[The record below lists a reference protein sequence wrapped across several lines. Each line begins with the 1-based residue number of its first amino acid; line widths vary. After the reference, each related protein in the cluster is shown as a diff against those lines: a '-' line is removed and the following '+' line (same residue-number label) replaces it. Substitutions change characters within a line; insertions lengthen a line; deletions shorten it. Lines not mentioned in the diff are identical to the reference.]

1 MRKKASQQH
10 NYYFSNKLKRQ
21 LGQIASHPLTI
32 VEAPSGFGKT
42 TAIREYLKEN
52 LPQGACE
59 YWYTCLGE
67 PASMAWAGI
76 CELLSNVNTKVADDL
91 KKLKMPTMDTLFYI
105 ASYLKNVR
113 CQTETYLV
121 VDNYQLANCDIPR
134 ELIGVFSM
142 HGNPNL
148 HMIFITQQLEVKQQ
162 VSIHNSNIHTIE
174 APAFFFDAVGTAG
187 LFRMEGIS
195 LTDAEIEHVY
205 RSTEG
210 WVSAIRLQIINYK
223 ENGMFDHTAD
233 IEHLVETAIWNRLS
247 SEEKDFLL
255 SVSVIES
262 FTTRQ
267 AAIMIGKDILPEAI
281 RHLLKFN
288 DFIRYIPDQQLY
300 SMHGILRDY
309 LLNRFHNDQP
319 TEYQNLIFRKAGHAC
334 AVIAQYC
341 PAAHFFYRTGD
352 FDAILSLPFSLEYL
366 DNHKDKYKPEFI
378 EALVTEC
385 PEETL
390 CNYPYTMLVFGYMTL
405 MCGQLE
411 AYRKICRMLQLTVQN
426 GSHFSQDEL
435 RNINGEYTLLASMG
449 EFNDISKMREGQ
461 EKAWG
466 LLGKPTDMVK
476 ANTPWLFATP
486 SALNMLW
493 RKSGHLEHVM
503 DQMDQGRTIYLNLA
517 QGHGAGANYVM
528 RAEAMLMCG
537 EDDAAE
543 ILCHK
548 ALYNARS
555 YQGVSICLCA
565 ELIFARIAILRGD
578 TEGYFNALKNIRGYT
593 NQYSDLSV
601 LRMAEHCMSII
612 SLVLEMKDHVAP
624 WVYDMESIKKA
635 VYAPI
640 IPFAQI
646 LHLKLLLMERR
657 YNAFYGIC
665 QLALDASRNPTG
677 TIRYMMLE
685 VYQLLLLAVA
695 KRNNGESL
703 EAQKYLREALDIAL
717 PDQIYLPFA
726 QQACMADFLPELGT
740 GSFSEARSAPVSQFS
755 RGAAGSPAPP
765 RRDAPNILRAPK
777 DDAFADLIALCKRQQ
792 KGVSMIRKA
801 ILQEKSPLTPR
812 EREIAQLAKDRLSA
826 REIADRLYISEMT
839 VRATLRNV
847 YSKLGIHSKTELC
860 LKEF

>member
-1 MRKKASQQH
+1 MRKKAGQQQ
-10 NYYFSNKLKRQ
+10 NYYFSDKLKRQ
-21 LGQIASHPLTI
+21 LDQIASHPLTI

-42 TAIREYLKEN
+42 TAIREYFKES
-52 LPQGACE
+52 LPEGACE

-67 PASMAWAGI
+67 PASMTWAGI
-76 CELLSNVNTKVADDL
+76 CELLSNVNAKVADDL
-91 KKLKMPTMDTLFYI
+91 KKLKMPTMDTLFYM

-113 CQTETYLV
+113 CQSETYLV

-142 HGNPNL
+142 HENPNL
-148 HMIFITQQLEVKQQ
+148 HMIFITQQLEAKQQ

-174 APAFFFDAVGTAG
+174 APAFFFDAAGTAS

-195 LTDAEIEHVY
+195 LTDEEAAHVY

-223 ENGMFDHTAD
+223 ESGMFDHTAD
-233 IEHLVETAIWNRLS
+233 IERLVETAIWNRLT
-247 SEEKDFLL
+247 SEEQDFLL

-262 FTTRQ
+262 FTIRQ
-267 AAIMIGKDILPEAI
+267 AAIMAGQDILPEAI
-281 RHLLKFN
+281 RLLLKFN

-300 SMHGILRDY
+300 SIHSILRDY
-309 LLNRFHNDQP
+309 LLSRFYNDQP
-319 TEYQNLIFRKAGHAC
+319 AAYQNLIFRKAGHAC
-334 AVIAQYC
+334 AAMAQYC
-341 PAAHFFYRTGD
+341 PAAHFFYKVGD
-352 FDAILSLPFSLEYL
+352 LNAILSLPFTREYL

-390 CNYPYTMLVFGYMTL
+390 CRYPYTMLAFGYMTL
-405 MCGQLE
+405 MCGQLA
-411 AYRKICRMLQLTVQN
+411 AYRKICLMLQLTVRS
-426 GSHFSQDEL
+426 GSDFSRDEL
-435 RNINGEYTLLASMG
+435 RKIEGEYALLLSTG
-449 EFNDISKMREGQ
+449 EFNDISKMRKGQ
-461 EKAWG
+461 EKAWE
-466 LLGKPTDMVK
+466 LLGRPTDMIK
-476 ANTPWLFATP
+476 ATTPWLFATP

-493 RKSGHLEHVM
+493 RKSGELEHVM
-503 DQMDQGRTIYLNLA
+503 DQMDEGRAVYLNLA
-517 QGHGAGANYVM
+517 QGHGAGANYVL
-528 RAEAMLMCG
+528 RAEAMLMRG

-548 ALYNARS
+548 ALYDARG
-555 YQGVSICLCA
+555 YQRIGICLCA
-565 ELIFARIAILRGD
+565 ELLSARIAILRGD
-578 TEGYFNALKNIRGYT
+578 VEGYFNALKNIRGYT

-612 SLVLEMKDHVAP
+612 SLVLGIKDHVAP
-624 WVYDMESIKKA
+624 WLYDMESIKKA
-635 VYAPI
+635 LYAPV

-646 LHLKLLLMERR
+646 LHLQLLLTEKR

-665 QLALDASRNPTG
+665 QLALDTSRNPTG
-677 TIRYMMLE
+677 NIRYMMPQ

-695 KRNNGESL
+695 KRNNGDNL
-703 EAQKYLREALDIAL
+703 EAQKHLRAALGLAL

-726 QQACMADFLPELGT
+726 QQACMAEFLPELSI
-740 GSFSEARSAPVSQFS
+740 GSFGGARSASVSQFS
-755 RGAAGSPAPP
+755 MEASESLAF
-765 RRDAPNILRAPK
+765 RDAPSILRTPEET
-777 DDAFADLIALCKRQQ
+777 FSNIIALCKRQQ
-792 KGVSMIRKA
+792 KGVGIIRKA

-826 REIADRLYISEMT
+826 KEIADKLYISEMT

-847 YSKLGIHSKTELC
+847 YSKLGIHSKTELG